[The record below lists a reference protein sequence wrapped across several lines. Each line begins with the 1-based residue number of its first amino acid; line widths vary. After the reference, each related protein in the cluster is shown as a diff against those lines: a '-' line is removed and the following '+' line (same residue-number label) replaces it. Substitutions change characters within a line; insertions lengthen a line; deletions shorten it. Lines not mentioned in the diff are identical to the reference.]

1 MDTSTTIIAIKTIIM
16 TINKKTLE
24 SSKGNSNESKISK
37 LNNVW
42 NNYNKRLKYIGNNKM
57 NYSLTGDID
66 EIESK
71 ELSNING
78 RNNIT

>member
-1 MDTSTTIIAIKTIIM
+1 METSTTITTIEVIIV
-16 TINKKTLE
+16 TINNKTME
-24 SSKGNSNESKISK
+24 SSKVNSNENRISK